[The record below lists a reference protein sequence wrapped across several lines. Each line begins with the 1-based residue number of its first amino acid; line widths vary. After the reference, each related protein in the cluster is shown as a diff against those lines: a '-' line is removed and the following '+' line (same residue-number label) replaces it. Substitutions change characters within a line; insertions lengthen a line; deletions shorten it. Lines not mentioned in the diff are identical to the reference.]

1 MIPNAILFD
10 AYGTLLDVS
19 GPGRRLADKY
29 GDVANDIGARVR
41 LLQITYSWHS
51 SMMGKY
57 APFFDLT
64 RHAVKVAMAEHG
76 FQHKEF
82 LEEFMEGFAQIEAF
96 PDVAETLLKLKEQ
109 GVNPVILSNGEQRYL
124 ERAFTHAGVIEQLTG
139 IITVEEIRIFKPTM
153 DVYRHAQEKC
163 LVRGFVS
170 SNPWDVTGAS
180 TFGFR
185 TFWLD
190 RQNRVFDGLAKPDD
204 YTMIRS
210 LKDILHHIANS

>member
-109 GVNPVILSNGEQRYL
+109 GVNPVILSNGEHRYL
-124 ERAFTHAGVIEQLTG
+124 ERAFFHAGVIDLLAG
-139 IITVEEIRIFKPTM
+139 IITVEEIKIFKPTM

-170 SNPWDVTGAS
+170 SNPWGCHWCINLWIS
-180 TFGFR
+180 H
-185 TFWLD
+185 L
-190 RQNRVFDGLAKPDD
+190 LA
-204 YTMIRS
+204 
-210 LKDILHHIANS
+210 